1 MDQNQKLLQY
11 HILCTFCFWCYATH
25 ESVNVPMETLEK
37 QDHQSWGWRHWSQS
51 SLSKCKSIATHESG
65 NAPRETIENERHQSW
80 GWRQWSQ
87 SKSLQT
93 QNIKNRKQ
101 QKIKQTTD
109 CPPILICA
117 KRFHRL
123 LSCSSP
129 HWISSFQ
136 GTLSHQ
142 HNLDLITWR
151 HPWNLKQNDRQ
162 PHLTDGSTDIAWP
175 RNYPCLSWRHHPWP
189 CRMSPC
195 QWRASLDSLNKGLQ
209 SEFSFNDH
217 CQWVKCRLLFSPS
230 ISEMPILI
238 VCGRAVMV
246 LMSKIREM
254 SRKKCEPLQGVDF
267 KNHELTLKY
276 FLRIFSSIN
285 KSHQRS
291 CFKIASCFSK
301 Q

>member
-1 MDQNQKLLQY
+1 M
-11 HILCTFCFWCYATH
+11 
-25 ESVNVPMETLEK
+25 
-37 QDHQSWGWRHWSQS
+37 
-51 SLSKCKSIATHESG
+51 
-65 NAPRETIENERHQSW
+65 
-80 GWRQWSQ
+80 
-87 SKSLQT
+87 
-93 QNIKNRKQ
+93 
-101 QKIKQTTD
+101 IKQTTD

-117 KRFHRL
+117 KDSIVFFLVHL
-123 LSCSSP
+123 PIEWAHS
-129 HWISSFQ
+129 WILWA
-136 GTLSHQ
+136 TNTIL
-142 HNLDLITWR
+142 TWW

-189 CRMSPC
+189 CRMSSW

-217 CQWVKCRLLFSPS
+217 CQWVKCLLLFSPS